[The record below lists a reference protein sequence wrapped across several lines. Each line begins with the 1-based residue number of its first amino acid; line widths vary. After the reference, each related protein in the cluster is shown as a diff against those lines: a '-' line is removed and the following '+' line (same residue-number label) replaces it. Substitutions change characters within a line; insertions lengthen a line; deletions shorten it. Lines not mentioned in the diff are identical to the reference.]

1 MKPVSIIYYLLQEL
15 FNGLEENT
23 ILNRRSF
30 IYGYTPLH
38 DSVYSNKPEVVHYL
52 ASKRADVN
60 AKTQLGGYTPLHLAA
75 SSGYVECTS
84 ALLKYG
90 AYIDVTDKYGKTPK
104 QTAIKSSKPLVARL
118 LRSEGK

>member
-1 MKPVSIIYYLLQEL
+1 M
-15 FNGLEENT
+15 
-23 ILNRRSF
+23 
-30 IYGYTPLH
+30 
-38 DSVYSNKPEVVHYL
+38 VHYL

-90 AYIDVTDKYGKTPK
+90 ANIVVTDKYGKTPK
-104 QTAIKSSKPLVARL
+104 QTAIKTSKLLVAKL